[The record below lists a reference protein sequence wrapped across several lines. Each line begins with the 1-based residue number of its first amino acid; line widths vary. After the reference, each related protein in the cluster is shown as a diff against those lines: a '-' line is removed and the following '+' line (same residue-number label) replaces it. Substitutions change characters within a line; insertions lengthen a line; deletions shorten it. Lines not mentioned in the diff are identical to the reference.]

1 MKLNEIK
8 ETGQKIEQG
17 AWVEDLPNLPGV
29 AIKARG
35 TFNSDYNRLLQ
46 KLRSKLS
53 QADLL
58 NDEVNNE
65 IETHLLLD
73 TILLDWSGIDDAQYS
88 KVLAGK
94 LLRDPDMVIL
104 RRAVVYAGNVVAR
117 EGKDRTEDATK
128 N

>member
-8 ETGQKIEQG
+8 DVTKKVETG

-46 KLRSKLS
+46 GLRAKLS
-53 QADLL
+53 QQELL
-58 NDEVNNE
+58 NDEVNTE
-65 IETHLLLD
+65 IETKLLVE
-73 TILLDWSGIDDAQYS
+73 TILLDWSGIEDAEYS
-88 KVLAGK
+88 KPLAEK
-94 LLRDPDMVIL
+94 LLRDPEMAIL

-117 EGKDRTEDATK
+117 EGKDRAETAAK